1 MTPRAPRLPVEA
13 VVFDLDGTLIDSAP
27 GLHMAACA
35 MLADLDLPQPDL
47 RTVIGFIGNGVP
59 KLVERCLIWAGA
71 DPATHAGAVD
81 RFMGH
86 YGRDPMLG
94 TTVYPGARDLLAE
107 LTARGL
113 KLGLCTNK
121 PIAPTRAIL
130 TAFDLGPFGA
140 VIGGDSLSLRKP
152 DAAPL
157 LKTIDDLGTDPAR
170 TLYVGDS
177 ITDWR
182 TAVVAKVAYAHV
194 SGGYQID
201 AIPGFAPWVEVNNL
215 GELSQ
220 LI

>member
-1 MTPRAPRLPVEA
+1 MTPLAPRPPLEA

-47 RTVIGFIGNGVP
+47 ATVIGFIGNGVP
-59 KLVERCLIWAGA
+59 KLVERCLIWARA
-71 DPATHAGAVD
+71 DPATQPGAVE
-81 RFMGH
+81 RFMEH

-94 TTVYPGARDLLAE
+94 TTIYPGAQALLAE
-107 LTARGL
+107 LEMRGL

-140 VIGGDSLSLRKP
+140 VIGGDSLPQRKP

-157 LKTIDDLGTDPAR
+157 LKTIADLGADPAG

-182 TAVVAKVAYAHV
+182 TAVAAQVAYAHV
-194 SGGYQID
+194 TGGYQID
-201 AIPGFAPWVEVNNL
+201 AIPGFAPWVEVDNL
-215 GELSQ
+215 SKLSQ